1 MSNFQLQT
9 GDKAHDFDFNTP
21 WATQQNF
28 YESLGNKPAVLV
40 FLRYYGCPVCQM
52 EMANLKEEIELFAKK
67 DTKVFV
73 FLQSSPEIVAS
84 AINEEEWPFTI
95 VCDPKGDV
103 FAKYSVEAGGFFKY
117 LNPIGMF
124 SAMKAIGKGYKHGKF
139 EGKETQTPAAF
150 AVNAA
155 KSINYAYYG
164 TNISDVPSPATI
176 AENIE
181 VASSAE

>member
-1 MSNFQLQT
+1 MSSFQLQA

-28 YESLGNKPAVLV
+28 YESLGDKPAVLV

-52 EMANLKEEIELFAKK
+52 EMDNLKREFELFAKK
-67 DTKVFV
+67 GTKVFV
-73 FLQSSPEIVAS
+73 FLQSSPEIVAK
-84 AINEEEWPFTI
+84 ATNEEAWPFSI
-95 VCDPKGDV
+95 VCDPGGEI
-103 FAKYSVEAGGFFKY
+103 FEKYAVEPGGFLKY
-117 LNPIGMF
+117 LNPVGMF

-150 AVNAA
+150 AVNAT

-164 TNISDVPSPATI
+164 ANISDVPSPVAI

-181 VASSAE
+181 TTSPAE